1 MVRGN
6 KLFIYL
12 LQCSKSNITMIDK
25 FIITEGSKLF
35 HRNVIRYIQKR
46 GFIHNLINC
55 YFIWDVVCSINLQC
69 FCVQQSRLGEIR
81 CNRGIWSW
89 RFHGR
94 SEFQQVEKIGKSS
107 DKAETGRSL
116 SMKTAV
122 GVQGSMT
129 VGSQPSYT
137 LISTKIF
144 IFLSFKKNSTF
155 LNV

>member
-1 MVRGN
+1 MVKGN
-6 KLFIYL
+6 RLFIYL
-12 LQCSKSNITMIDK
+12 LQCSKLNITMIDT

-35 HRNVIRYIQKR
+35 HWNVIRYSQKR
-46 GFIHNLINC
+46 GFIHNLING

-81 CNRGIWSW
+81 CNRGIWSR
-89 RFHGR
+89 RFQGR
-94 SEFQQVEKIGKSS
+94 VRVPKSGKDGKSS

-122 GVQGSMT
+122 GVQGSLT

-137 LISTKIF
+137 LISTKQF
-144 IFLSFKKNSTF
+144 IFLSF
-155 LNV
+155 